1 MEQEVNG
8 WPSRPVLY
16 RFFTAMSVPKGKLP
30 PGWMRIASH
39 SVAVDVQL
47 ATNSTGLRLV
57 RGFETSFKHL
67 NHQSHVQWEKNTNY
81 SVLQHHHLTSSN
93 FSKIM
98 PYSIHHPCRN
108 FSSSAKSLRLGVTW
122 ASRRRWLSHRP
133 DCSSK
138 HWARRP
144 RPCWEQGCFLRTEV
158 TQPEW
163 NMVTWPYVAG
173 IQANAGGY
181 RTCGKPTSCW
191 CWKLGTR
198 PWFPH
203 CHRSIDDPR
212 LIGFP

>member
-1 MEQEVNG
+1 MNHPPNFAAFWQVPGTN
-8 WPSRPVLY
+8 PRP
-16 RFFTAMSVPKGKLP
+16 TIGKLSGPYSSSGFLLQKQEKTDLNGARSQWMAKPSSSLQILYSYVCAEGKAP

-144 RPCWEQGCFLRTEV
+144 RPCCEQGCFLRTEV

-163 NMVTWPYVAG
+163 NMVT
-173 IQANAGGY
+173 
-181 RTCGKPTSCW
+181 
-191 CWKLGTR
+191 
-198 PWFPH
+198 
-203 CHRSIDDPR
+203 
-212 LIGFP
+212 